1 LRLADSSDN
10 PQAASRK
17 PQSRRVLV
25 VDDNVDAADSLGLLL
40 RLSGQET
47 RMAYDGPTA
56 LLVAEA
62 FRPQLVLLDIG
73 MPGMDGYE
81 VARRLRGLPVLEGV
95 VLVAV
100 TGWGQEEDRLRS
112 RAAGFDDHLVK
123 PADPV
128 ALQHLLAS
136 AHGDRVTR

>member
-1 LRLADSSDN
+1 
-10 PQAASRK
+10 
-17 PQSRRVLV
+17 VLV